1 MSTPESDLHTEV
13 LKSIAASLKGI
24 QASLDHLTGAVE
36 GVAESIEK
44 AHEPEGDLGVHL
56 VGALKDLTSAL
67 HKRAQQ
73 ERSHQP
79 QQGQHRQN
87 QQQNRRDDRQQHRQE
102 NRDPQDGQ
110 GHSLHDESGEPETD
124 TTEHPEERDEA
135 STQDAPATEQG
146 GQPSKNAN
154 RGRGR
159 GRRGGKPPAKQA
171 PKEAL
176 IKSHEGR

>member
-1 MSTPESDLHTEV
+1 MSTPESDPHTEV

-24 QASLDHLTGAVE
+24 QTSLDHLTGAVE

-87 QQQNRRDDRQQHRQE
+87 QPRLEPGRRDDRQQHRQE
-102 NRDPQDGQ
+102 NRERHDGQ
-110 GHSLHDESGEPETD
+110 EHSRHDESGEPETD
-124 TTEHPEERDEA
+124 TPEHPEERDEA
-135 STQDAPATEQG
+135 STQATPATEQG
-146 GQPSKNAN
+146 DQPRKNAN

-171 PKEAL
+171 PKE
-176 IKSHEGR
+176 

>member
-1 MSTPESDLHTEV
+1 MSTPESDPHTEV

-87 QQQNRRDDRQQHRQE
+87 LPRLGPGRRDDRQQHRQE
-102 NRDPQDGQ
+102 NRDRHDDQE
-110 GHSLHDESGEPETD
+110 HSRHDESGEPETD
-124 TTEHPEERDEA
+124 TAEHPEERDEA
-135 STQDAPATEQG
+135 PIQDAPATEQG
-146 GQPSKNAN
+146 DQPRKNAN

-171 PKEAL
+171 PKE
-176 IKSHEGR
+176 

>member
-1 MSTPESDLHTEV
+1 MSTPESDPHTEV

-87 QQQNRRDDRQQHRQE
+87 QPRLGPGRRDDRQQHRQE
-102 NRDPQDGQ
+102 NREHHDDQE
-110 GHSLHDESGEPETD
+110 HSRQEESGEPETD

-135 STQDAPATEQG
+135 SIQDAPATQQG
-146 GQPSKNAN
+146 DQPRKNIN

-171 PKEAL
+171 PKE
-176 IKSHEGR
+176 

>member
-1 MSTPESDLHTEV
+1 MSTPESDPHTEV

-87 QQQNRRDDRQQHRQE
+87 QPRLGPVRRDDRQQHREE
-102 NRDPQDGQ
+102 NREHHDDQEY
-110 GHSLHDESGEPETD
+110 SRHDESGEPDRD
-124 TTEHPEERDEA
+124 TTEHLEERDET
-135 STQDAPATEQG
+135 SIQDAPPTEQG
-146 GQPSKNAN
+146 DQTRKNAN

-171 PKEAL
+171 PKE
-176 IKSHEGR
+176 